1 MQERCDRPDILLVST
16 ADWDNPYWTN
26 KQHVAVQLA
35 RRGHKVFYV
44 ESQGL
49 RTPTVTRKDMWRIF
63 RRLRRALRPPREVRP
78 GLWVWSPLVI
88 PLQRFRAV
96 RAVNQALLQVGIGFW
111 TWRMGLRPGILWTYS
126 PLTTELYDMSRFDR
140 VVYHAVDDIKA
151 QPGMP
156 VEVIARG
163 EAELLRCA
171 DIVFTTSPNLQSL
184 HERVNPR
191 TFYFSN
197 VCDYDHF
204 SAALDPALSVPV
216 ELSNIPSPR
225 IGFVGAISAYKL
237 DFGMIASIARIRPD
251 WHFVFVGEIGEGD
264 PLTDTSEITGLG
276 NLHFMGGQP
285 YQSLPGW
292 LKGMDVTILP
302 NRLNE
307 YTKSMFPMKFFEY
320 LAAGRPVVATDLH
333 ALSAWGDIAALTK
346 DEAGF
351 TAAIARALEG
361 DVPPLKRR
369 LDAARSHTY
378 ESRMEKMM
386 AVVEGTV
393 CWKNESAQ

>member
-1 MQERCDRPDILLVST
+1 MCKVSDILLVST
-16 ADWDNPYWTN
+16 ADWDNPFWTN

-35 RRGHKVFYV
+35 RRGHRVFYV

-49 RTPTVTRKDMWRIF
+49 RAPTATAKDFRRIF

-88 PLQRFRAV
+88 PLQRFGVV
-96 RAVNQALLQVGIGFW
+96 RMVNRALLRVGIGFW
-111 TWRMGLRPGILWTYS
+111 TWRAGLRPEILWTYS
-126 PLTTELYDMSRFDR
+126 PLTTELYDLSRFDR

-163 EAELLRCA
+163 EAALLRRA
-171 DIVFTTSPNLQSL
+171 DIVFTTSPNLQDL
-184 HERVNPR
+184 HEKVNPR

-204 SAALDPALSVPV
+204 STALDPALDVPA
-216 ELSNIPSPR
+216 ELAAIPAPR

-237 DFGMIASIARIRPD
+237 DFGMIASIARARSD

-264 PLTDTSEITGLG
+264 PLTDASEITGLG

-285 YQSLPGW
+285 YQSLPAW
-292 LKGMDVTILP
+292 LKGMDVAILP

-346 DEAGF
+346 DESGF
-351 TAAIARALEG
+351 ATAIAQALAG
-361 DVPPLKRR
+361 DVAPLERR

-386 AVVEGTV
+386 AVVKGAADWEG
-393 CWKNESAQ
+393 KLEN